1 MDRYIIG
8 LDLDFSL
15 WMGMTVADF
24 HCRGKTAFEK
34 QNSSRSLKG
43 TYALHSLSTLIGI
56 SSGLVALSRLRFLR
70 ILLTSL
76 NLRVILSIV
85 CCVLL

>member
-1 MDRYIIG
+1 MGRYIIG

-24 HCRGKTAFEK
+24 HCRGKTACEK
-34 QNSSRSLKG
+34 QNSNMSLRG
-43 TYALHSLSTLIGI
+43 TSALHSLSALIGI

-70 ILLTSL
+70 ILLISL
-76 NLRVILSIV
+76 N
-85 CCVLL
+85 